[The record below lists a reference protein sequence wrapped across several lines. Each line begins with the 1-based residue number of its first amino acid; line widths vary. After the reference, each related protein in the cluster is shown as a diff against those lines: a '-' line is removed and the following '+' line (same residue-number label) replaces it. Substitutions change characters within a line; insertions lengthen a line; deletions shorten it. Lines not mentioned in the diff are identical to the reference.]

1 MENCLFMYGELSVYV
16 WRIVCL
22 CMENCLLLM
31 DFIYVLHYNSTY
43 INFKEIIMANELVKY
58 HTELNTIPLRKFTPV
73 EMNLFFSIV
82 SRMREKGNKKVTF
95 SFDQLKDLSN
105 YKATANNRFIDDLET
120 TYDKLMDL
128 RFGSRSADGLQRER
142 FVMFNEFKIDGHSD
156 EPYAEIQIHDKALP
170 LLNGLD
176 EWVRYS
182 LQQFTELQS
191 SYSKTM
197 FRLLKQFRTTGYAY
211 FSKEDFFELLD
222 IPKSYQKNLGEV
234 DRTILKPIKEELT
247 PLFRGL
253 TIKKKYGRGRGTPV
267 IGYQFSFKA
276 EAKNADDFSKGS
288 QEDLRKKM
296 FNIEHNG
303 ELSQEEKWVAKDKVL
318 GLKLGPHEADFHKQ
332 IEKETLSDEQKS
344 DLLEKLQHGFLS

>member
-1 MENCLFMYGELSVYV
+1 M
-16 WRIVCL
+16 
-22 CMENCLLLM
+22 
-31 DFIYVLHYNSTY
+31 T
-43 INFKEIIMANELVKY
+43 NELVKY
-58 HTELNTIPLRKFTPV
+58 HTELNTIPLRKFSAV

-82 SRMREKGNKKVTF
+82 SRMREKGEKKVAF

-105 YKATANNRFIDDLET
+105 YKATANNRFIDDLES

-128 RFGSRSADGLQRER
+128 RFGRRSSDGLERER
-142 FVMFNEFKIDGHSD
+142 FVMFNEFKINGKVDT
-156 EPYAEIQIHDKALP
+156 PYAEIQIHEKAIP
-170 LLNGLD
+170 LLNNLD

-182 LQQFTELQS
+182 LRQFTDLQS

-222 IPKSYQKNLGEV
+222 VPKSYQKNLGEV
-234 DRTILKPIKEELT
+234 DRTVLKPIKEELT

-253 TIKKKYGRGRGTPV
+253 TIKKKYGKGRGKPV

-276 EAKNADDFSKGS
+276 EAKNADDFSKGQ
-288 QEDLRKKM
+288 QEDLRIKL

-303 ELSQEEKWVAKDKVL
+303 DLSQKEKWVAKDKVL
-318 GLKLGPHEADFHKQ
+318 GLKIGTSEADFLAQKQ
-332 IEKETLSDEQKS
+332 KETKQVEEEHWKQEVLDTLQK
-344 DLLEKLQHGFLS
+344 GFD